1 MTADDRDDKP
11 SPPEKKEEIRAALQ
25 SETDKPLP
33 PAAEVAAERDADR
46 AEPVT
51 PQGKRRR
58 FLTRRNAVIAT
69 LAVFALLVLL
79 VLAVIVAYRLGYID
93 RYIAGQLKNTL
104 AQYGIRADIK
114 FFETKFGPRTV
125 EMRDVELYDQ
135 KSGEKL
141 GKIDRILATVRID
154 DLYAISLNRNVKL
167 QDLQVDGLE
176 AWVTF
181 DAEGNSNWRNIHIP
195 PPEPNRRILFSY
207 STAHVQLNGAV
218 IHYGDQQHELSGEAR
233 NIIATVV
240 PDDPAAPEESR
251 MNRAEFSSTNST
263 LVYDG
268 RPAINQI
275 DITARGR
282 VNQTR
287 AEIQELT
294 LRSPIAEAHMSGV
307 MDDWRN
313 LRYKMDVNST
323 VDLTQ
328 ASDILQTGT
337 TLRGV
342 GNIVGTV
349 TGDGSRY
356 QIDGSIKSD
365 ALAADGVRLQAFT
378 LSGQGGGEGKSYNV
392 NGRAVA
398 ELLTAGDFQLNQVQ
412 LAGNVMGTGTDFRWL
427 GELRAAAAR
436 HPMGTVTGLIL
447 SDVTA
452 ESRDETLNYFANQ
465 IAAARLVAAGA
476 SISNLRASNVRGR

>member
-1 MTADDRDDKP
+1 MSADDRDEKASTP
-11 SPPEKKEEIRAALQ
+11 SPQEKESKVKAELQ
-25 SETDKPLP
+25 SETDKPLSP
-33 PAAEVAAERDADR
+33 VAEAAAERDADR
-46 AEPVT
+46 PEPKT
-51 PQGKRRR
+51 PQGRRRR
-58 FLTRRNAVIAT
+58 FLTRRNAFIAT
-69 LAVFALLVLL
+69 IGAAALLVLL
-79 VLAVIVAYRLGYID
+79 VLAVIIAYRLGYID
-93 RYIAGQLKNTL
+93 RYIANQIKGTL
-104 AQYGIRADIK
+104 AQYGIRAEVGH
-114 FFETKFGPRTV
+114 FETKFGPRTV
-125 EMRDVELYDQ
+125 EMRDLQLYDQ
-135 KSGEKL
+135 QTGEKL

-176 AWVTF
+176 AWVKF
-181 DAEGNSNWRNIHIP
+181 DAEGNYNWRNIHVP
-195 PPEPNRRILFSY
+195 PPDPNKRILFSY
-207 STAHVQLNGAV
+207 STANIKLNSAIV
-218 IHYGDQQHELSGEAR
+218 HYGDELHTLAGEAR
-233 NIIATVV
+233 NIVATIV

-251 MNRAEFSSTNST
+251 MNRVEFSATNST

-275 DITARGR
+275 DVTARGR

-287 AEIQELT
+287 AEIQELV
-294 LRSPIAEAHMSGV
+294 LRSPVAEAHLSGV

-356 QIDGSIKSD
+356 QLDGSIKAD
-365 ALAADGVRLQAFT
+365 ALAADGVRLQSFT

-398 ELLTAGDFQLNQVQ
+398 ELLTAGDFQLNMVQ
-412 LAGNVMGTGTDFRWL
+412 LTGNVMGTGTDFRWL
-427 GELRAAAAR
+427 GELRAAALR
-436 HPMGTVTGLIL
+436 HPSASITNLIL
-447 SDVTA
+447 
-452 ESRDETLNYFANQ
+452 N
-465 IAAARLVAAGA
+465 
-476 SISNLRASNVRGR
+476 

>member
-11 SPPEKKEEIRAALQ
+11 APPEKKEEIKAALQ

-46 AEPVT
+46 PEPIT
-51 PQGKRRR
+51 PQGRRRR
-58 FLTRRNAVIAT
+58 FLTRRNAFIAT
-69 LAVFALLVLL
+69 LATFALFVLL
-79 VLAVIVAYRLGYID
+79 ILTAIIAYRLGYID
-93 RYIAGQLKNTL
+93 RYIAGQIKSTL
-104 AQYGIRADIK
+104 AQYGIRAEIK

-154 DLYAISLNRNVKL
+154 DLYALSLHRDVKL

-176 AWVTF
+176 AWVNF

-195 PPEPNRRILFSY
+195 PPEPNQRILFSY

-218 IHYGDQQHELSGEAR
+218 IHYGDERHELSGEAR

-240 PDDPAAPEESR
+240 PDDPNAPEESR
-251 MNRAEFSSTNST
+251 MNRVEFSSTNST

-268 RPAINQI
+268 RPAVNQI

-294 LRSPIAEAHMSGV
+294 LRSPIAETHLSGV

-313 LRYKMDVNST
+313 WKYKLDVNST
-323 VDLTQ
+323 IDLTQ
-328 ASDILQTGT
+328 ASDILKTET
-337 TLRGV
+337 TLRGM

-349 TGDGSRY
+349 TGDGSKY
-356 QIDGSIKSD
+356 QVDGSFK
-365 ALAADGVRLQAFT
+365 
-378 LSGQGGGEGKSYNV
+378 
-392 NGRAVA
+392 
-398 ELLTAGDFQLNQVQ
+398 
-412 LAGNVMGTGTDFRWL
+412 
-427 GELRAAAAR
+427 
-436 HPMGTVTGLIL
+436 
-447 SDVTA
+447 
-452 ESRDETLNYFANQ
+452 
-465 IAAARLVAAGA
+465 
-476 SISNLRASNVRGR
+476 